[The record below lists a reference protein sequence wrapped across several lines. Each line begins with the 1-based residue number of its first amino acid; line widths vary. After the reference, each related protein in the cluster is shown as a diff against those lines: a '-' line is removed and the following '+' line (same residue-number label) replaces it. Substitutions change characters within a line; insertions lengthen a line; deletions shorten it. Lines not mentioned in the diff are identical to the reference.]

1 MDVSCLEEERALS
14 SLRCDRCLQSL
25 SLVAGIRNLSF
36 YCPSGHSAL
45 LDTLIRRPDRHNL
58 EMFEELSLAWG
69 MKLRSLTAIAAQ
81 AQADGYLELAS
92 TFNREIAV
100 LQSRQATLWNALGV
114 EELRRW
120 RRDSLWVG
128 A

>member
-14 SLRCDRCLQSL
+14 SLRCEHCIRPL
-25 SLVAGIRNLSF
+25 SSVAGIRNLSF
-36 YCPSGHSAL
+36 YCPLGHSTSL
-45 LDTLIRRPDRHNL
+45 GTLIRRPERHNL

-69 MKLRSLTAIAAQ
+69 MKLRILTAVAAR
-81 AQADGYLELAS
+81 AEADGYLDLAS

-100 LQSRQATLWNALGV
+100 LQSRQATLWNELGA

-120 RRDSLWVG
+120 QRDSVWVG